1 MLKTKNNNEYKKFL
15 FDTLQYDKIKNNF
28 LSDLKDKTYKE
39 IYNIVKNFLLQNEL
53 FEQKELAEQYGQCF
67 YILYLIKMD
76 TLSSDYIINECKFI
90 IFQSKLPNLTKT
102 YMLYRII
109 NYFLFLK
116 KYKQQFDFFMPMQ
129 PETFLY
135 FMLVYLQWYGQYNK
149 GAKLYYDIYINE
161 ARDLLLNSL
170 YKENSKPKIAI
181 CFYGMCRGD
190 WKSTFQKNLDE
201 LAKPLSADV
210 FMFSWTKYSEWA
222 CCGGSSIWARILP
235 VESFRNAPQWVQYD
249 KNFKKF
255 FPNTYNML
263 KRDYLKELKIEEV
276 AILQNQNLNF
286 KDYQLVNQDKFIKKY
301 FNDKFTSNTV
311 YMQYGFYKGFKLIEK
326 YEKCKGIKY
335 DYVALLR
342 IDSEMCG
349 NSLVFSDLTKLS
361 FNDVCDW
368 HNGAGMLP
376 IGNIYGTRCAIKEF
390 SKWYK
395 QRKEIEKSTFF
406 TQKFTSHESS
416 MKYCFIKGL
425 NIQPSAL
432 KMNFLETK
440 CLKGMIMPDITSCLQ
455 EDIDV
460 IKNKQLLKPT
470 DLKSCIEF
478 FNYVKLF
485 FATKDSKN
493 VINKNSNNNIL
504 YCGKAKAR
512 IQNQLSY
519 KLGQALILNS
529 KSVLGFISLPFI
541 ILSIVISH
549 KQEQK
554 AYKFKVKKNP
564 NSALPPLETYPDY
577 NEALKEK
584 ECFTYKLGEAF
595 IKASKNWYGGG
606 YIKFILKD
614 VPRLKKG
621 YNKN

>member
-1 MLKTKNNNEYKKFL
+1 MKNINNKLAFYIDNWQFELAEELLKIENNNEYKKFL

-39 IYNIVKNFLLQNEL
+39 ICNIVKNFLLQNEL
-53 FEQKELAEQYGQCF
+53 FEQKELAEQYSQCF
-67 YILYLIKMD
+67 YILHLIKMD
-76 TLSSDYIINECKFI
+76 ALSSDYIINECKFI

-170 YKENSKPKIAI
+170 YKKESKPKIAI

-210 FMFSWTKYSEWA
+210 FMFSWKKYSEWA
-222 CCGGSSIWARILP
+222 YCGGRSIWGRILP
-235 VESFRNAPQWVQYD
+235 VQSFRNAPKYIQYNVD
-249 KNFKKF
+249 FKKF
-255 FPNTYNML
+255 FPNTYDTLMQNHL
-263 KRDYLKELKIEEV
+263 KNICLKELNEM
-276 AILQNQNLNF
+276 QNQNAIF
-286 KDYQLVNQDKFIKKY
+286 KKYQLVDQEKFLKY
-301 FNDKFTSNTV
+301 YYNGNPPSNTV
-311 YMQYGFYKGFKLIEK
+311 YLQYGFYKGFKLIEK
-326 YEKCKGIKY
+326 YEHKNKIKY
-335 DYVALLR
+335 DFIALIR
-342 IDSEMCG
+342 IDAEVCSIPSIE
-349 NSLVFSDLTKLS
+349 NLNKLKI
-361 FNDVCDW
+361 NEICDS
-368 HNGAGMLP
+368 HNGAGILP
-376 IGNIYGTRCAIKEF
+376 IGNIIGRRYAVEKF
-390 SKWYK
+390 SNWFLERGNYENL
-395 QRKEIEKSTFF
+395 QYF
-406 TQKFTSHESS
+406 TKKYTTHESS
-416 MKYCFIKGL
+416 MKYCIISG
-425 NIQPSAL
+425 IQISPSQL
-432 KMNFLETK
+432 KMKFLETK

-455 EDIDV
+455 EDINI
-460 IKNKQLLKPT
+460 IKDKQLLKST
-470 DLKSCIEF
+470 DLQSCIEF

-485 FATKDSKN
+485 FTTKDSKN
-493 VINKNSNNNIL
+493 VIIKNFNNNIL
-504 YCGKAKAR
+504 YYGKAKAR

-529 KSVLGFISLPFI
+529 KSVLGFLSLPFI

-564 NSALPPLETYPDY
+564 NLALPPL
-577 NEALKEK
+577 
-584 ECFTYKLGEAF
+584 
-595 IKASKNWYGGG
+595 
-606 YIKFILKD
+606 
-614 VPRLKKG
+614 
-621 YNKN
+621 